1 MKHFHI
7 ELERDDIA
15 VRTWDVWSD
24 HLRVGSDRHSQ
35 VVLPPP
41 FPAVTAECEAAP
53 EPLLVPLGRE
63 CLRIVEDTDR
73 RRLAWAA
80 SRERMELSRRLGW
93 SEPGSRDDRS
103 RRIVLGLM
111 GVLGVGAMVGM
122 VAIGR
127 QPKQNAPE
135 DIAAVIDLVQPPVAK
150 PDDPKPPEAVTPSGA
165 SPQKPTSKD
174 EGGSTENRTHDMS
187 QQQDP
192 GRKVMDHSV
201 VEKIDLNSQGVLGED
216 VDATAENT
224 IDYILAGGGGSLK
237 KGTRGGMGASGN
249 DDRMAGVAGHGF
261 GTGGPS
267 GWSTGHGGT
276 RQGKFVPGAGGSGK
290 AVATRARI
298 APPRPNDVEIG
309 GEAGSRSPESILRVI
324 RDHLG
329 GFRYTYEK
337 FLKENPE
344 VGGRISLK
352 FTIAPTGDIVA
363 IELAGSSTGL
373 AALDEEIKDKARR
386 MKFDQIEKGNV
397 TVTYA
402 FVLDRQ

>member
-111 GVLGVGAMVGM
+111 GVLGIGAMVGM

-127 QPKQNAPE
+127 QPRQNAPE
-135 DIAAVIDLVQPPVAK
+135 NIAAVIDLVQPPVTK
-150 PDDPKPPEAVTPSGA
+150 PDDPPKIPVPSSSGA
-165 SPQKPTSKD
+165 VQDHPATPNP
-174 EGGSTENRTHDMS
+174 GGPLENRTVPMTERPTEATH
-187 QQQDP
+187 
-192 GRKVMDHSV
+192 VMDGSV
-201 VEKIDLNSQGVLGED
+201 IGKIAADEQSLVGED
-216 VDATAENT
+216 VDASLENA
-224 IDYILAGGGGSLK
+224 IDVVLAAGKNGSGLHKGRGGGLAGEGDRMAALAGRGLGGGGKDGWGRGIGNSRQGNLS
-237 KGTRGGMGASGN
+237 KGTN
-249 DDRMAGVAGHGF
+249 
-261 GTGGPS
+261 
-267 GWSTGHGGT
+267 
-276 RQGKFVPGAGGSGK
+276 GKT
-290 AVATRARI
+290 VATRARI

-337 FLKENPE
+337 FLKENPQ

-386 MKFDQIEKGNV
+386 MRFEPIEKGNV